1 MKNYTLK
8 ENEVVLFKGMV
19 AILSDWKEEKN
30 AELYN
35 TELLLTNYNIVL
47 STEIKKLFS
56 SVLKQKIYA
65 IDDVKVYDETVQI
78 IRKKQSVDI
87 YLTSEEVFL
96 RFEKEKQA
104 KEFSDKAIKQRD
116 GNSKFVRSVKK
127 TRKVIKETNE
137 ALDIDIVE
145 MAKTTAAVACDVAVS
160 VGTVKGVGTGTKVM
174 AAFAGTLRGKS
185 KPAKSSSMLK
195 QSVFSD
201 EENKNIHCDDSSEF

>member
-30 AELYN
+30 TELYN

-78 IRKKQSVDI
+78 IKRKRNVDI
-87 YLTSEEVFL
+87 YLVSEEIFL
-96 RFEKEKQA
+96 KFEKEKHA
-104 KEFSDKAIKQRD
+104 KEFCDKAVKQKD

-145 MAKTTAAVACDVAVS
+145 MAKTTAAVACEVAAN
-160 VGTVKGVGTGTKVM
+160 VGAVKGVSTRTKVV
-174 AAFAGTLRGKS
+174 AACAGVLRGK
-185 KPAKSSSMLK
+185 AKANKANSMLK
-195 QSVFSD
+195 
-201 EENKNIHCDDSSEF
+201 ENTSSQEANENAPDDVSSEF